1 MFIKSLLYSGPS
13 VKDFTWQNSL
23 KQVLLAF
30 HTTDHKT
37 EFAGEPV
44 ELTMQFAKVQSKR
57 LNLTS

>member
-1 MFIKSLLYSGPS
+1 MFECLLRCIDCSLMFIKSLLSSGPS

-23 KQVLLAF
+23 KQVLLAS

-44 ELTMQFAKVQSKR
+44 QLTM
-57 LNLTS
+57 